1 MDTTP
6 AKDMTMLGNVAATWQ
21 MLVRSVLMGLCCL
34 MLGLPLTQGNAL
46 LSFIVRADLAE
57 EDTTS
62 KSNEDESELGKLK
75 TSESRHKRFRPRA
88 RLTARL
94 PAPNRL
100 KATAGILDTPV
111 RSALANRNGVG
122 AILRC

>member
-1 MDTTP
+1 MGGS
-6 AKDMTMLGNVAATWQ
+6 AKDMTMRGNIAATWQ
-21 MLVRSVLMGLCCL
+21 TLVRSVLMGLCCL

-46 LSFIVRADLAE
+46 LSYIVRADLAE

-62 KSNEDESELGKLK
+62 KSSEDESEIGKLK
-75 TSESRHKRFRPRA
+75 SSESRHRRLRPRT

-94 PAPNRL
+94 PAPSRL
-100 KATAGILDTPV
+100 KATAGILDIPG
-111 RSALANRNGVG
+111 SDLANRNGVG